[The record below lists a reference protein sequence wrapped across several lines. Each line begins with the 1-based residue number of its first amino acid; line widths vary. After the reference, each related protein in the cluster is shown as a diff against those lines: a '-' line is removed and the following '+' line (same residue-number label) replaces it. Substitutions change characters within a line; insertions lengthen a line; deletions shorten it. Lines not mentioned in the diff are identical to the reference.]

1 MAFIILIKQ
10 NFHNLQSWKFGRYI
24 NSLSELIQLA
34 FLVEFNE
41 EAVEFLM
48 KSKNMQI
55 FVEDEEFLSAA
66 FPSGLI

>member
-1 MAFIILIKQ
+1 MEIWALHK
-10 NFHNLQSWKFGRYI
+10 
-24 NSLSELIQLA
+24 SLSELIQLA

-55 FVEDEEFLSAA
+55 FMEDEEFLSAA
-66 FPSGLI
+66 FPSELI

>member
-1 MAFIILIKQ
+1 MPFIILIKQ
-10 NFHNLQSWKFGRYI
+10 NFHNLQSRKFGHYI
-24 NSLSELIQLA
+24 KSLSELIQLA

-55 FVEDEEFLSAA
+55 FTEDEEFMSAT